1 MERRNRGFHSRK
13 LLGLCALSILCLVLL
28 SPVQSTAQV
37 EHDDLTGVKVAVYN
51 GAGVMESSRTAL
63 TRMFE
68 WMNASVSIINASQI
82 LDDSL
87 TDYDL
92 LVIPGGSET
101 TACSELQYYTGVLKI
116 QNFVKNGGSY
126 FGICGGATY
135 GANYLHLFNGSM
147 SPLSEPG
154 LLIHMTTMYVNKS
167 STGPVLSDLPESF
180 STMYYASQYFVPEA
194 DANVQA
200 VATYEYNGQA
210 GMVACKY
217 GSGTVFLSSPHPE
230 FEEDDNRDGTTFG
243 DNLVDPDS
251 EWPLLFRVS
260 KWLIEASPEEQTT
273 ATTTPPTTT
282 IPTDTGTTL
291 DIPLIAIASTGIV
304 MVVLV
309 AFVVYRK
316 AHY

>member
-1 MERRNRGFHSRK
+1 MEQINRGFHSRK

-37 EHDDLTGVKVAVYN
+37 EHDDMTGVKVAVYN

-63 TRMFE
+63 TNMFE

-87 TDYDL
+87 TDYDI

-147 SPLSEPG
+147 RPLSEPG
-154 LLIHMTTMYVNKS
+154 SLIHMTTMYVNRS
-167 STGPVLSDLPESF
+167 SMGPVLSDLSESF
-180 STMYYASQYFVPEA
+180 STMYYASQYFVPE
-194 DANVQA
+194 DETNVQV

-210 GMVACKY
+210 GMVACIY

-230 FEEDDNRDGTTFG
+230 YEEDNNRDGTTFE

-260 KWLIEASPEEQTT
+260 EWLVEASSGMPT
-273 ATTTPPTTT
+273 TTTPPTTT
-282 IPTDTGTTL
+282 RPTDAATNL
-291 DIPLIAIASTGIV
+291 DISLIAIVSTGTVIV
-304 MVVLV
+304 ASVVF
-309 AFVVYRK
+309 AVYRK

>member
-1 MERRNRGFHSRK
+1 MEQINRGFHSRK

-37 EHDDLTGVKVAVYN
+37 EHDDMTGVKVAVYN

-63 TRMFE
+63 TNMFE

-87 TDYDL
+87 TDYDI

-116 QNFVKNGGSY
+116 QSFVKNGGSY

-147 SPLSEPG
+147 RPLSEPG
-154 LLIHMTTMYVNKS
+154 SLIHMTTMYVNRS
-167 STGPVLSDLPESF
+167 SMGPVLSDLSESF
-180 STMYYASQYFVPEA
+180 STMYYASQYFVPE
-194 DANVQA
+194 DETNVQV

-210 GMVACKY
+210 GMVACIY

-230 FEEDDNRDGTTFG
+230 YEEDNNRDGTTFE

-260 KWLIEASPEEQTT
+260 EWLVEASSGMPT
-273 ATTTPPTTT
+273 TTTPPTTT
-282 IPTDTGTTL
+282 RPTDAATNL
-291 DIPLIAIASTGIV
+291 DISLIAIVSTGTVIV
-304 MVVLV
+304 ASVVF
-309 AFVVYRK
+309 AVYRK

>member
-1 MERRNRGFHSRK
+1 MEQINRGFHSRK

-37 EHDDLTGVKVAVYN
+37 EHDDMTGVKVAVYN

-63 TRMFE
+63 TNMFE

-87 TDYDL
+87 TDYDI

-147 SPLSEPG
+147 RPLSEPG
-154 LLIHMTTMYVNKS
+154 SLIHMTTMYVNRS
-167 STGPVLSDLPESF
+167 STGPVLSDLSESF
-180 STMYYASQYFVPEA
+180 STMYYASQYFVPE
-194 DANVQA
+194 DETNVQV

-210 GMVACKY
+210 GMVACIY

-230 FEEDDNRDGTTFG
+230 YEEDNNRDGTTFE

-260 KWLIEASPEEQTT
+260 EWLVEASSGMPT
-273 ATTTPPTTT
+273 TTTPPTTT
-282 IPTDTGTTL
+282 RPTDAATNL
-291 DIPLIAIASTGIV
+291 DISLIAIVSTGTVIV
-304 MVVLV
+304 ASVVF
-309 AFVVYRK
+309 AVYRK